1 MDKEARQIPTAEQSL
16 AMLSDAVARASEDLR
31 AARQTLDTA
40 RADIATRNTSLPTA
54 DILRESERV
63 VDHLR
68 KADQCL
74 QELVK
79 DLSAR

>member
-1 MDKEARQIPTAEQSL
+1 MDKEASHAPTAEQSL
-16 AMLSDAVARASEDLR
+16 AMLSDAVARAAEDLR
-31 AARQTLDTA
+31 ATRQTLDAA
-40 RADIATRNTSLPTA
+40 RADIASRNTSLPTG

-63 VDHLR
+63 VEHLR

-79 DLSAR
+79 DLSVR

>member
-1 MDKEARQIPTAEQSL
+1 MDKEARQTPTAEQSL
-16 AMLSDAVARASEDLR
+16 AMLSDAVARASDDLR

-40 RADIATRNTSLPTA
+40 RADIAARNTSLPTA

-68 KADQCL
+68 QADQCL

-79 DLSAR
+79 DLSGR

>member
-1 MDKEARQIPTAEQSL
+1 MVKEASHVPTAEQSL
-16 AMLSDAVARASEDLR
+16 AMLSEAVARAAEDLR
-31 AARQTLDTA
+31 ATRQTLDAA
-40 RADIATRNTSLPTA
+40 RADIASRNTSLPTG

-79 DLSAR
+79 DLAVR